1 MPRNLKVNE
10 QMRAESR
17 RKILATAGT
26 LFAQQG
32 FFNVRIA
39 DIARLAGMSPGNI
52 YWYFP
57 SKEEILK
64 AIIGDFF
71 DAFEQMLIQAETFP
85 GGARQKLN
93 HLIELQLAL
102 CDELGANF
110 SIYMSILGHGGS
122 VYLKTLGFDTLEIGK
137 RYQGHLTNILESAM
151 QEGVIASQSPLFLSV
166 FFFSFFNGLLL
177 TYGADWR
184 KVPPQLISQA
194 ALRLLGYQDEIS
206 EN

>member
-71 DAFEQMLIQAETFP
+71 EAFEQMLIQAETIP